1 MMKNNML
8 NEIYNI
14 LWPHLESENNS
25 MQLKDISGKEISD
38 NADLSSLLEISK
50 ASYDDETNRMHQIE
64 SKTTIFIG
72 LVSVLASVVIGF
84 ISGKFDYLNFNLNL
98 QSIILILF
106 VVYMM
111 MTLFNT
117 IRSLRK
123 IQFFKLDPTEYLNLD
138 KEKVLKQEIADYI
151 MASRRNNISIN
162 TKVDYMTLA
171 QDFFLR
177 ALIALCSLPIV
188 MLLDKVLN
196 L

>member
-1 MMKNNML
+1 M
-8 NEIYNI
+8 
-14 LWPHLESENNS
+14 
-25 MQLKDISGKEISD
+25 
-38 NADLSSLLEISK
+38 
-50 ASYDDETNRMHQIE
+50 
-64 SKTTIFIG
+64 
-72 LVSVLASVVIGF
+72 VIGF

-171 QDFFLR
+171 QDFFFESIDCFLF
-177 ALIALCSLPIV
+177 IANCDV
-188 MLLDKVLN
+188 A
-196 L
+196 

>member
-14 LWPHLESENNS
+14 LWPHLESKNNS

-177 ALIALCSLPIV
+177 ALITFCSLPIV

>member
-177 ALIALCSLPIV
+177 ALIAFCSLPIV